1 MVLDRDKLK
10 KLLKEKGVKDL
21 DDFNAFM
28 REVSKDVIE
37 TLLEEELTDHLEFE
51 KYDQKAKVIDN
62 SRNGYTPKTVKS
74 KFGEIGLDV
83 PRDQRSEFEPQIV
96 KKRKKDISGLEEKI
110 ISMYAKGMTTRDIQA
125 HIKDLYSYEI
135 SPDTVSAITDKVV
148 DKAREWQSR
157 PVEPI
162 YAVVY
167 MDAVFLKMRT
177 EGHVRNV
184 AVYTIIG
191 INLDGQKEC
200 LGMWVCETESAKYW
214 LSVLNE
220 LKNRGLEDVLIFS
233 VDNLKGISEAIEAVF
248 PQAEVQKCIIHQI
261 RNSLRYVSWKERKAM
276 AKDLRFIYEAA
287 TEEEGASALEQFS
300 EKWDK
305 RYPHVSVS
313 WKKNWAEIATFFK
326 YPPEVRKLIYTT
338 NPIESLHRQIKK
350 VAKNKSSFPN
360 EQALIKLVYLAVAEA
375 ARKWTMRHRDWAMIY
390 SQLMIFFE
398 ERLGKYV

>member
-28 REVSKDVIE
+28 REVSKDVVE
-37 TLLEEELTDHLEFE
+37 TLLEEELTDHLGFE
-51 KYDQKAKVIDN
+51 KHDQKAKVIDN

-83 PRDQRSEFEPQIV
+83 PRDRRSEFEPQIV

-110 ISMYAKGMTTRDIQA
+110 ISMYARGMTTRDIQA

-148 DKAREWQSR
+148 DRAREWQSR

-233 VDNLKGISEAIEAVF
+233 VDNLKGISEAIEAAS
-248 PQAEVQKCIIHQI
+248 PRQKSRSVSSI
-261 RNSLRYVSWKERKAM
+261 RSVTPCGMSPGKSGKQWPRTSDLFMRQPLRKKEPLHWSSFRKNGTNAILMSLSPGRRTGVRSQPFLSIPRRYVR
-276 AKDLRFIYEAA
+276 
-287 TEEEGASALEQFS
+287 
-300 EKWDK
+300 
-305 RYPHVSVS
+305 
-313 WKKNWAEIATFFK
+313 
-326 YPPEVRKLIYTT
+326 
-338 NPIESLHRQIKK
+338 
-350 VAKNKSSFPN
+350 
-360 EQALIKLVYLAVAEA
+360 
-375 ARKWTMRHRDWAMIY
+375 
-390 SQLMIFFE
+390 
-398 ERLGKYV
+398 